1 MASSSTVYQS
11 AQLLPCSRP
20 QDLHFDHCNWLLFCH
35 LSASSTRAI
44 FSNCKCGQVSPFLIT
59 LPIIS
64 RLHFKNADDLHNLS
78 SNSIS
83 KHCWPLAVTIPILQ
97 LSWAIWN
104 FLKIPWSL
112 MTPGCTTHSFLFLEA
127 FPIWHVPNISFKTH
141 FKYYFPWEAFSNSP
155 RLLIFLLSLIFNLHI
170 YLFTLEFLPFPLGKK
185 CSINCFLSLILSFF
199 ICSPEYST
207 LLTAPRSV
215 LWPCKKHSVN
225 HVFKKKFFSS
235 C

>member
-1 MASSSTVYQS
+1 MQTT
-11 AQLLPCSRP
+11 
-20 QDLHFDHCNWLLFCH
+20 F
-35 LSASSTRAI
+35 T
-44 FSNCKCGQVSPFLIT
+44 T
-59 LPIIS
+59 
-64 RLHFKNADDLHNLS
+64 
-78 SNSIS
+78 IS

-225 HVFKKKFFSS
+225 HVFKKKFSAAAKIKWIWGKMNMIFRSS
-235 C
+235 SAIWNISLTVSNLAGDGKRQ